1 MARDGAS
8 APQGGGGNMYL
19 YIYIYIYIYTIY
31 LHIIERKD
39 NVVLVL
45 ILKASVRVQV

>member
-19 YIYIYIYIYTIY
+19 YIYIYTIY

>member
-1 MARDGAS
+1 MGPQRHRGA
-8 APQGGGGNMYL
+8 GEIC
-19 YIYIYIYIYTIY
+19 IYIYIYIYTIY